1 MSDAELDR
9 NNLELAMRCIE
20 QVKLCAEAVRA
31 RVNENPGGAQ
41 ELTRASVILMES
53 LLEAQGEVQRLV
65 DEVNAAELL
74 AVYASR

>member
-20 QVKLCAEAVRA
+20 QVKLCAEAVRI
-31 RVNENPGGAQ
+31 RINENPDNAR

-53 LLEAQGEVQRLV
+53 LLEAQGEVQRLI
-65 DEVNAAELL
+65 DDVNMVERLT
-74 AVYASR
+74 VYACR